1 MTELDWNCTPD
12 DVLAHWPDEL
22 PLAALVT
29 GAGHGGHARLSMLAV
44 PVETIE
50 CRTHL
55 DALAAL
61 AHAGAG
67 GGGTW
72 CIAAAYELARAFE
85 PTALPRA
92 RMPDDGWPMATL
104 VRCGA
109 RLELDHASG
118 RWTAHEGAER
128 LAEELGG
135 RMRSGTRAP
144 GTARID
150 GLEPDLAAGD
160 YERMVATAVRLVH
173 AGDIFQANVAQRFSA
188 RWSGSRRAIM
198 RAALT
203 ASRPRYGAWIETPTH
218 ALASMSPE
226 LFLEVDRT
234 TGSVVTRPI
243 KGTRAA
249 HEPAS
254 GLMASPKDAAEL
266 HMIVDLMRNDL
277 GRACVPG
284 SVQVTSSRELE
295 RHETVHHAAAEVR
308 GTLRPGTGLV
318 DLLRA
323 TFPPGSV
330 TGAPK
335 VRAMQ
340 VIDELEPS
348 ARGPYC
354 GAIGLASPGRI
365 ALNVAIRTIALAG
378 ADGGPGALRYLAGCG
393 IVAESDPRQ
402 EHEESLHKSAVLV
415 RTALAVNA
423 TGAPRACAPSAPPAP
438 PPCAGA
444 PG

>member
-1 MTELDWNCTPD
+1 
-12 DVLAHWPDEL
+12 
-22 PLAALVT
+22 
-29 GAGHGGHARLSMLAV
+29 
-44 PVETIE
+44 
-50 CRTHL
+50 
-55 DALAAL
+55 
-61 AHAGAG
+61 
-67 GGGTW
+67 
-72 CIAAAYELARAFE
+72 
-85 PTALPRA
+85 
-92 RMPDDGWPMATL
+92 
-104 VRCGA
+104 
-109 RLELDHASG
+109 
-118 RWTAHEGAER
+118 
-128 LAEELGG
+128 
-135 RMRSGTRAP
+135 
-144 GTARID
+144 
-150 GLEPDLAAGD
+150 
-160 YERMVATAVRLVH
+160 
-173 AGDIFQANVAQRFSA
+173 
-188 RWSGSRRAIM
+188 
-198 RAALT
+198 
-203 ASRPRYGAWIETPTH
+203 
-218 ALASMSPE
+218 
-226 LFLEVDRT
+226 
-234 TGSVVTRPI
+234 
-243 KGTRAA
+243 
-249 HEPAS
+249 
-254 GLMASPKDAAEL
+254 MASPKDAAEL

-277 GRACVPG
+277 GRACMPG
-284 SVQVTSSRELE
+284 TVRVTSPRELE
-295 RHETVHHAAAEVR
+295 RHETVHHAAAEIR

-378 ADGGPGALRYLAGCG
+378 AD
-393 IVAESDPRQ
+393 PRQ

>member
-1 MTELDWNCTPD
+1 MTELDWKCTPE
-12 DVLAHWPDEL
+12 DVLAHWPDSL

-44 PVETIE
+44 PEETVE
-50 CRTHL
+50 CRTHE

-61 AHAGAG
+61 ARAGT
-67 GGGTW
+67 GGTW
-72 CIAAAYELARAFE
+72 CVAASYELARAFE
-85 PTALPRA
+85 PKSLPRA
-92 RMPDDGWPMATL
+92 RMPDDGWPLATL

-118 RWTAHEGAER
+118 RWTAHGDAGA
-128 LAEELGG
+128 LAAELGG
-135 RMRSGTRAP
+135 RMREGTLAA
-144 GTARID
+144 GTARIE
-150 GLEPDLAAGD
+150 GLEPDLAPGA
-160 YERMVATAVRLVH
+160 YERMVDESVRLVH

-188 RWSGSRRAIM
+188 RWSGSRRTIM
-198 RAALT
+198 RAAF
-203 ASRPRYGAWIETPTH
+203 AAARPRYGAWIETPTH

-226 LFLEVDRT
+226 LFLDVDR
-234 TGSVVTRPI
+234 GSGRVATRPI

-254 GLMASPKDAAEL
+254 ELMASAKDAAEL

-284 SVQVTSSRELE
+284 SVRVASARELE

-340 VIDELEPS
+340 VIDGLEPC

-354 GAIGLASPGRI
+354 GAVGLVSPVRI

-378 ADGGPGALRYLAGCG
+378 GDGRGGALRYLAGCG
-393 IVAESDPRQ
+393 IVADSDPRH

-423 TGAPRACAPSAPPAP
+423 TGAPRASAPSAPPAP